1 MKAIPPQYIE
11 YLNFEDKRNLLFE
24 INRIN
29 NNTKKYS
36 TWCIASYFVLTGI
49 FGWASGLGTIGRLGG
64 DNFIGLFINL
74 LLVSVLLIVSTL
86 MGAYMEFRFIIG
98 AIILQTICLALIS
111 KYCPPFCIANGVA
124 IVLYL
129 RILRCMPMY
138 HALAE
143 QEGFPHFLDNQQ
155 QCR

>member
-1 MKAIPPQYIE
+1 MKVIPPQYIE
-11 YLNFEDKRNLLFE
+11 YLNFEDKRNLMFE
-24 INRIN
+24 IKRTSNIA
-29 NNTKKYS
+29 KKYS
-36 TWCIASYFVLTGI
+36 TWCIIFYFVLTGI
-49 FGWASGLGTIGRLGG
+49 FGWASGLGTIGSLGG

-124 IVLYL
+124 IILYI

-138 HALAE
+138 HALEE

-155 QCR
+155 MGR